1 MEPLGEPV
9 KALKR
14 KDDSMKP
21 THQPDEPASVDK
33 SPVKD
38 ILKRHGASI
47 QIKGARGSSHKAI
60 AEDLLA
66 ELETEKYRGAVVQN
80 NLNAIL
86 NQYQVA
92 AASVKALQA
101 SYEDLSRKYQ
111 QKMQELKQLENGHG
125 ADDTETTGN

>member
-1 MEPLGEPV
+1 
-9 KALKR
+9 
-14 KDDSMKP
+14 MKP
-21 THQPDEPASVDK
+21 QPSTDPVDK

-38 ILKRHGASI
+38 ILAKHGATLH
-47 QIKGARGSSHKAI
+47 IKGGRSSSHKAI
-60 AEDLLA
+60 AEELLA

-111 QKMQELKQLENGHG
+111 QKMLDLKDENGTS
-125 ADDTETTGN
+125 ADDTDTEGK